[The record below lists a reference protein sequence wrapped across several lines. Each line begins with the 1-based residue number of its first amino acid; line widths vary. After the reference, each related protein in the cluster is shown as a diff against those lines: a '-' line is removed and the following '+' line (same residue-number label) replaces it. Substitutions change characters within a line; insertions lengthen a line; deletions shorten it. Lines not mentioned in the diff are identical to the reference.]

1 MVEDRG
7 CQVQPIQ
14 HGALQADSHVRRKPE
29 VQLRGSRLLQGVRQR
44 QGLSS
49 APGTFETLAW
59 TKMAFWTPSA
69 PHQAPTRIAP
79 CRGLGRGIRVVM
91 SLLRDFVADAAFVC
105 CRLVDSSVRPGFN
118 IQCNHGN
125 KARWGFCNN
134 CKSQPCQNS
143 DSHDADAAIGIG
155 LDGQATSEM
164 GAGWTKCHS

>member
-1 MVEDRG
+1 MPSTAHSTRSPSSGFECASEARS
-7 CQVQPIQ
+7 PTAWIT
-14 HGALQADSHVRRKPE
+14 SSP
-29 VQLRGSRLLQGVRQR
+29 GSTTAPGP
-44 QGLSS
+44 SS